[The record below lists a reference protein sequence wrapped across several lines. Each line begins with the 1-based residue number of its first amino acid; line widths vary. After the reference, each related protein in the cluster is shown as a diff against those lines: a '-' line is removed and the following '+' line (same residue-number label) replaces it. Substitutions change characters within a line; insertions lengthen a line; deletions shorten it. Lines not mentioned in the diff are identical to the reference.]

1 MSIEIAACSESIN
14 LESAVDELEQSVA
27 PDHSKT
33 ATIGIDLSLLGVN
46 GCGDGVAPSP
56 LDRVNYHR
64 LATAVRTAQ
73 DGGID
78 FVSLNST
85 FATRAVNKTRDSALD
100 GIYAAAKIAEFSEG
114 GICIET
120 CATPKAI
127 NVATDLLAS
136 QNLGWAGITIPLHDN
151 SDFAAL
157 ADAAADARAAGI
169 PTTVVITNPKV
180 VPERANLVVS
190 IADSIR
196 LRVSNP
202 HEARGARFALRAAAK
217 EVNRDLPVLA
227 EIGIVIS
234 ATITAAEERAL
245 LIEEINGCEIF
256 PGLPKVIG
264 TVYDVADTIESWVG
278 LGASDG
284 VVLVPGSL
292 PTDFASVLRGVL
304 PLLRARSV
312 LFE

>member
-1 MSIEIAACSESIN
+1 MSIELAACSELTN
-14 LESAVDELEQSVA
+14 LKSTVA
-27 PDHSKT
+27 QLDMSLASEHTKT
-33 ATIGIDLSLLGVN
+33 ASVGIDLSLLGANCTGEYAVS
-46 GCGDGVAPSP
+46 SP
-56 LDRVNYHR
+56 LDQVDYRK
-64 LATAVRTAQ
+64 LITAMRTAH

-85 FATRAVNKTRDSALD
+85 FATHSLGKTRDSSLD
-100 GIYAAAKIAEFSEG
+100 GVHAAAKIAEFATG
-114 GICIET
+114 GICVET
-120 CATPKAI
+120 CATPEAI
-127 NVATDLLAS
+127 NIATDLLAK
-136 QNLGWAGITIPLHDN
+136 QTAGWAGITIPLHEN

-157 ADAAADARAAGI
+157 AAAAADARAAGI
-169 PTTVVITNPKV
+169 PVTVVITNPKV
-180 VPERANLVVS
+180 SPERAKLVVS

-217 EVNRDLPVLA
+217 EANRDLPVMA

-234 ATITAAEERAL
+234 ATVPAAEERAL

-264 TVYDVADTIESWVG
+264 TVYDVADTVESWVG

-292 PTDFASVLRGVL
+292 PTDLASVLRGVL
-304 PLLRARSV
+304 PLLKARSIV
-312 LFE
+312 SE